1 MMMMMSELLLK
12 LNRHNIT
19 TLLAVRRRLIAG
31 DVLRISAEERSCES
45 QSRREMVIQE
55 ILGMT

>member
-19 TLLAVRRRLIAG
+19 TLLAVQRRLIAG
-31 DVLRISAEERSCES
+31 DVPRISAEERSCES
-45 QSRREMVIQE
+45 QLRREMVIQE